1 MGEARAAGAELLVL
15 GGASLGALIALGA
28 PGHAHRAAAGV
39 HAVPPR
45 DGGPAA
51 LVLVG
56 QVAVLRAQV
65 CKSAAQDRLTPP
77 RRRIGKTLTG
87 SGAHSPMHILPL
99 TSTVI
104 PGGHW
109 QKKEPGVLMHLP
121 LMQTPGKT

>member
-15 GGASLGALIALGA
+15 GRASLGALVALGA

-65 CKSAAQDRLTPP
+65 CKNRS
-77 RRRIGKTLTG
+77 TG
-87 SGAHSPMHILPL
+87 QG
-99 TSTVI
+99 
-104 PGGHW
+104 
-109 QKKEPGVLMHLP
+109 
-121 LMQTPGKT
+121 